1 MATKRS
7 SSSQSQVVLKAI
19 FLFHFHFCHPAQSRP
34 SMAENRAGGDEEPEE
49 AVMAVVVGATCPPL
63 PLVRPPPYRR
73 KVVVKV
79 GVHDG
84 QDKRRAMEAVSS
96 FKGIDTISV
105 DLKDK
110 KLTVIGRIDPV
121 RLTRKLRKHYHAEIL
136 SIRSEKE
143 EEKKEEPEKSEE
155 KEEGAEKNKEAG
167 AVASAWNGYDPF
179 VLPHYVPITEEDPNG
194 CVKVVVKLN
203 ILDEKEQRNAMRA
216 VSDLKG
222 KSLLCS
228 LHRYLWLNLLRV
240 GMKSIV
246 LRTGIHTI
254 SADLKDKKL
263 TVIGNIDPVSVVIKL
278 RKHYLTEI
286 VTVDPAT

>member
-1 MATKRS
+1 MFFRTCTCIYVYPLTWIHLFLHTATDTAINPNSLLSARSHHCALPKRS
-7 SSSQSQVVLKAI
+7 TVLDSQSCFVLHLTTQPWSLQKMSSIPKVSSDANVQAI
-19 FLFHFHFCHPAQSRP
+19 S
-34 SMAENRAGGDEEPEE
+34 
-49 AVMAVVVGATCPPL
+49 
-63 PLVRPPPYRR
+63 
-73 KVVVKV
+73 
-79 GVHDG
+79 
-84 QDKRRAMEAVSS
+84 AVSLLM
-96 FKGIDTISV
+96 F
-105 DLKDK
+105 
-110 KLTVIGRIDPV
+110 
-121 RLTRKLRKHYHAEIL
+121 L
-136 SIRSEKE
+136 SL
-143 EEKKEEPEKSEE
+143 
-155 KEEGAEKNKEAG
+155 N
-167 AVASAWNGYDPF
+167 
-179 VLPHYVPITEEDPNG
+179 LYVQR
-194 CVKVVVKLN
+194 VVVKLN

-286 VTVDPAT
+286 VTVDPATQGSAISP

>member
-19 FLFHFHFCHPAQSRP
+19 LLFHFHFCHPAQSRA
-34 SMAENRAGGDEEPEE
+34 SMAENRAGGDEEPED
-49 AVMAVVVGATCPPL
+49 AVMVVVVGATCSPL
-63 PLVRPPPYRR
+63 PLVRSPPYRR
-73 KVVVKV
+73 KVAVKV
-79 GVHDG
+79 DVHDG
-84 QDKRRAMEAVSS
+84 QDKTRAMEAVSS

-136 SIRSEKE
+136 SIRSERE
-143 EEKKEEPEKSEE
+143 EEKKEEPKKSEE
-155 KEEGAEKNKEAG
+155 TERAGKNKEAG
-167 AVASAWNGYDPF
+167 AVARAWNGYDPY
-179 VLPHYVPITEEDPNG
+179 VIPHYVPVTEEDPIG
-194 CVKVVVKLN
+194 CAKVVVKLN

-228 LHRYLWLNLLRV
+228 LRRYLWLNLLRV
-240 GMKSIV
+240 GMRSIV

-254 SADLKDKKL
+254 SADLKGKKL

-286 VTVDPAT
+286 VTVDPAS